1 MRALIGLT
9 AAAAALGL
17 AACSSTVAEDD
28 SAAAP
33 AQITPSQDTKKVK
46 ARYQVQAEGAMIRQ
60 FSLPTF
66 AEFVHDPYV
75 SNVIVGTVEASRTAV
90 SQPGTAV
97 ETVLTITVEDSKEST
112 GQTVT
117 AREYGGIVTVE
128 QVRDDFEAKLDRKLT
143 KKELTETVD
152 YQWEG
157 VPHAQI
163 GDRVL
168 LAVTDDASDSA
179 DYLTLTRLMSTDTA
193 TNRAA
198 SASFDWDGEPPNHA
212 WDGTVTP
219 ADLY

>member
-28 SAAAP
+28 SAPAP
-33 AQITPSQDTKKVK
+33 AQITPSQDTEKVK
-46 ARYQVQAEGAMIRQ
+46 ARYQVQAEGAMIKQ

-75 SNVIVGTVEASRTAV
+75 SNVIVGTVEASRTTV
-90 SQPGTAV
+90 SHPGTAV

-128 QVRDDFEAKLDRKLT
+128 QVRDDFEAKLDRKL

-157 VPHAQI
+157 VPHAHV

-168 LAVTDDASDSA
+168 LAVTDDASDAA
-179 DYLTLTRLMSTDTA
+179 DYLTLTRLVSTDTA
-193 TNRAA
+193 TSRAA
-198 SASFDWDGEPPNHA
+198 SASYDWDGEPPNPA
-212 WDGTVTP
+212 WGGTVTP